1 LLPGLESNSGPT
13 QMGMII
19 RDMGKSFIWF
29 DLGYTLLYLNR
40 EEPFLQTLR
49 EFDLD
54 ADPHEVERV
63 FHLTDKTFMREY
75 PGLFGGDRRH
85 YMPWYFGIIQY
96 HLGLRFDLCRFFQR
110 WQRRIGTQIDSWFPY
125 PYTVEVLEDLSKKG
139 YRMGIISNWDDSAR
153 AILKKHDLDRFF
165 EHVIISSEVGSEKP
179 DAEIFQKA
187 IEAASVDPAKSIYVG
202 DNYYDDAV
210 GSRKA
215 GMETI
220 IVNRYGDLGI
230 EELENCT
237 VISDIRELKE
247 YFTGGG

>member
-1 LLPGLESNSGPT
+1 
-13 QMGMII
+13 MGMII